1 MKPSFI
7 MIVVF
12 ALAFLFLLNNWL
24 APSKAVSSSS
34 WTVYGTD
41 GCGWTRKQL
50 KELDAK
56 GVSYKYINCEN
67 ENCGDIRSFPTLKD
81 SSGAVKVGFTTF

>member
-1 MKPSFI
+1 MKFI
-7 MIVVF
+7 VIVVF

-24 APSKAVSSSS
+24 APSKAGSSS

-56 GVSYKYINCEN
+56 GVTYKYINCEN
-67 ENCGDIRSFPTLKD
+67 EDCGDIRSFPTLKD